1 MLFFFR
7 YIFPWPFVLAGIVTL
22 YSGASQ
28 LFEAYRSQSWS
39 VASAK
44 VLYSEV
50 ESARRSG
57 KRSSYTVYIP
67 AVRYQF
73 SVNSRDYAGNR
84 IGFWNQENRQWASA
98 RQQSLDYP
106 VGQTVPVYYNP
117 KRPEQNVLRP
127 GWNWQLLL
135 LPVFGLVFLGIGSL
149 MVVGLPKL
157 LTPQAL
163 GSGHHVR

>member
-7 YIFPWPFVLAGIVTL
+7 YIFPWPFVLAGVLTL
-22 YSGASQ
+22 YTGAGQ
-28 LFEAYRSQSWS
+28 LFEAYRSQWWG

-44 VLYSEV
+44 VVYSEV

-73 SVNSRDYAGNR
+73 RVNDREYVGSR
-84 IGFWNQENRQWASA
+84 IGFWNQESRQWASA

-106 VGQTVPVYYNP
+106 VGQVVSVYYNP

-127 GWNWQLLL
+127 GWNWQLVV
-135 LPVFGLVFLGIGSL
+135 LPLIGLVFLGIGSL
-149 MVVGLPKL
+149 MVVGLPTL

-163 GSGHHVR
+163 GSGRRVR